1 MVKNIDKLTQIFSSL
16 SDETRLKIVISLMDN
31 PKNVNEIFEAIGQ
44 NITLSAVSHQL
55 KQLTQVGLLV
65 PKKEGRERRY
75 TLSQDFCWCI
85 VKKGLNHY
93 SAGHKCKCS
102 KTE

>member
-31 PKNVNEIFEAIGQ
+31 PKNVNEIFQAIGQ

-65 PKKEGRERRY
+65 SKKEGREKKY
-75 TLSQDFCWCI
+75 SLSQDFCWCI

-93 SAGHKCKCS
+93 SNGHKCRCNKN
-102 KTE
+102 E